1 LTDVAFANV
10 CGKARTFG
18 HPSALEALAG
28 TEHPTLPGVYRFWL
42 FVHLGG
48 LLLFVAGHGTSA
60 ASGVRLRRERD
71 PARMAALLDASAA
84 ARGSTY
90 TGMVLLGAGGLADA
104 FLGHWWSAGWV
115 WTSIGVFLGMAGV
128 LVALAIPYY
137 RRLRLA
143 VARAASGG
151 GVGEIDRLAASPVP
165 LAILGVGVGGLGFI
179 LWLMVFKPF

>member
-1 LTDVAFANV
+1 
-10 CGKARTFG
+10 
-18 HPSALEALAG
+18 
-28 TEHPTLPGVYRFWL
+28 VYRFWL

-60 ASGVRLRRERD
+60 AVGVRLRRERD

-90 TGMVLLGAGGLADA
+90 AGIALLGVGGLTDA

-115 WTSIGVFLGMAGV
+115 WTSIGVFLAMAGI
-128 LVALAIPYY
+128 LAALAIPYY

-143 VARAASGG
+143 VSRATSGCRAE
-151 GVGEIDRLAASPVP
+151 EIERLTASPVP
-165 LAILGVGVGGLGFI
+165 LVILGVGLAGLGVI